1 MIAGAARQI
10 EALHDEL
17 KPKLANGEKLESVR
31 DARPEIRT
39 ALERAEHFLGLAA
52 LTAAILAGAAMAL
65 ASRRFVLR
73 HLDTCAMLRCLGA
86 QQEQVLRLF
95 LYQFL
100 LIGFIAV
107 LLGCLLGYATHQP
120 DLYVSAG
127 LTLVLKV
134 MLIPWLLHRVIR
146 RLDVRWDVETLINI
160 PTTMLVGIGLV
171 IFSFSLA
178 LPISRLSSSMAGG
191 SLGIALACVLLSF
204 MMMITRSKA
213 VPQVIGFLSMENGL
227 IFAATTVTSGMPMI
241 VEFGIALD
249 VLVGVLILG
258 VFMFQIREKFDSLDI
273 HNLEALKED

>member
-1 MIAGAARQI
+1 MNFVPQLINLFATLILMLSFAMISQRRIVSLINLFMLQGVALVAASI
-10 EALHDEL
+10 
-17 KPKLANGEKLESVR
+17 
-31 DARPEIRT
+31 
-39 ALERAEHFLGLAA
+39 
-52 LTAAILAGAAMAL
+52 
-65 ASRRFVLR
+65 
-73 HLDTCAMLRCLGA
+73 
-86 QQEQVLRLF
+86 
-95 LYQFL
+95 
-100 LIGFIAV
+100 
-107 LLGCLLGYATHQP
+107 LLGYATGQA
-120 DLYVSAG
+120 DLYVSAA
-127 LTLVLKV
+127 LTLLLKV
-134 MLIPWLLHRVIR
+134 ILIPWMLHRVVR
-146 RLDVRWDVETLINI
+146 RLNVRWDIETLINI

-191 SLGIALACVLLSF
+191 ALGIALSCVLLSF

-227 IFAATTVTSGMPMI
+227 IFAATTVTNGMPMI

>member
-1 MIAGAARQI
+1 MIQYVPQLINLFATLILMLSFAMISQRRIVSLINLFTLQGAA
-10 EALHDEL
+10 L
-17 KPKLANGEKLESVR
+17 V
-31 DARPEIRT
+31 
-39 ALERAEHFLGLAA
+39 AA
-52 LTAAILAGAAMAL
+52 SI
-65 ASRRFVLR
+65 
-73 HLDTCAMLRCLGA
+73 
-86 QQEQVLRLF
+86 
-95 LYQFL
+95 
-100 LIGFIAV
+100 
-107 LLGCLLGYATHQP
+107 LLGYATNQP

-134 MLIPWLLHRVIR
+134 ILIPWLLHRVIR
-146 RLDVRWDVETLINI
+146 RLNVRWDVETLINI
-160 PTTMLVGIGLV
+160 PTTMLVGIVLV

-191 SLGIALACVLLSF
+191 ALGIALACVLLSF

-273 HNLEALKED
+273 HHLEALKED